1 MLAGLDLKSHREDIE
16 AGGAVIVFE
25 EDLQD
30 VALLFRYVNYLHLR
44 ASRLRNWEIE
54 KRFLAG
60 QFGLCEGILD
70 LAGFK
75 PGVKEDEDDCALDD
89 VDAKNWL

>member
-54 KRFLAG
+54 
-60 QFGLCEGILD
+60 E
-70 LAGFK
+70 
-75 PGVKEDEDDCALDD
+75 
-89 VDAKNWL
+89 